1 MKWNGKFRK
10 TSVEIIS
17 LVYVMVFAFTGLTK
31 LMEGDQ
37 FFNNLNNSPIL
48 PDVVWLSYIISW
60 AVPTLEIVIALLI
73 AIPRTRLKGLYAALG
88 LMIVFTMYVAGI
100 VFITPY
106 TPCSC
111 GGIITLLSWPEHL
124 LFNIGLIVL
133 ALIAIRFLRTGVN
146 RNPLIGDGSV

>member
-1 MKWNGKFRK
+1 MKWNGKCRNV
-10 TSVEIIS
+10 SVEMMC
-17 LVYVMVFAFTGLTK
+17 LLYVIVFVFAGLTK

-48 PDVVWLSYIISW
+48 PEMVWLLYIISW
-60 AVPTLEIVIALLI
+60 AVPTLEIMIALLI

-100 VFITPY
+100 VFISPY

-111 GGIITLLSWPEHL
+111 GGIITLLSWQEHL
-124 LFNIGLIVL
+124 LFNIGMIVL
-133 ALIAIRFLRTGVN
+133 ALIAIRFHRGGMN
-146 RNPLIGDGSV
+146 RNALIRKGQV